1 MAAMNGGRMGLG
13 MSSEA
18 EELLQLLQQVLS
30 QEIVSVKALV
40 LQQLAQYREEFDAR
54 MSKLEDRLEV
64 ADGFGRENASKVSS
78 SLSQAATRFFRKSEG
93 GLSESELLSSRTVH
107 SPRDHEGRPLLEG
120 PVAGGLSLF
129 ISGASTQGLPTRLG
143 DLRPVPEMPEEAT
156 PPLRARS
163 EREGIREEVTRPY
176 VNAANTDDLGPGS
189 QPPDAKAAELHRT
202 LHQKVAMAAVAV
214 REAADAAKIAQCKS
228 SQPAMSA
235 PKENKM
241 VCASTQTTTNT
252 VGHAIP
258 VVRLPGRPHAYSI
271 APVVSRSASVP
282 PSKVMVAPP
291 APMWNHQVQSP
302 RVRVGIHQ
310 GVHTPRTPSSTAL
323 MSWMLW

>member
-1 MAAMNGGRMGLG
+1 MNGGRMGLG

-93 GLSESELLSSRTVH
+93 GLSESELLSSRT
-107 SPRDHEGRPLLEG
+107 G
-120 PVAGGLSLF
+120 
-129 ISGASTQGLPTRLG
+129 SGASTQGLPTRLG

-291 APMWNHQVQSP
+291 TLRLVEPP
-302 RVRVGIHQ
+302 
-310 GVHTPRTPSSTAL
+310 L
-323 MSWMLW
+323 L